1 MCGRFVLTSNAGQIA
16 EEFNLTDI
24 TLSSISSGDIHP
36 GQKAACVINKDKKNR
51 LLILPWGFSP
61 PWSKQTTKSG
71 LLINARA
78 ETLAE
83 KPTFQEAF
91 QKRRCLIVADAFYE
105 WSKEK
110 NQYYFYLQ
118 NRRPFGL
125 AGICDE
131 PELPVTGKEGS
142 FVIITT
148 SPNRLISPLH
158 NRMPVI
164 IPRDKQSLWLD
175 NSRYEKAELQAL
187 MTPYPDEE
195 MEMRPG
201 IFITGH

>member
-1 MCGRFVLTSNAGQIA
+1 MCGRFVLISNAGQIA
-16 EEFNLTDI
+16 EDFNLTAI
-24 TLSSISSGDIHP
+24 TSSSVSSGDIHP
-36 GQKAACVINKDKKNR
+36 GQKTACVIREDKKNR
-51 LLILPWGFSP
+51 LLILTWGFSP
-61 PWSKQTTKSG
+61 PWSKQATKSG

-83 KPTFQEAF
+83 KPTFKEAF
-91 QKRRCLIVADAFYE
+91 QKRRCLIAADGFYE

-110 NQYYFYLQ
+110 KQYYFYLQ

-131 PELPVTGKEGS
+131 PGLPATGKEAS

-148 SPNRLISPLH
+148 SPNKLIAPVH

-164 IPRDKQSLWLD
+164 IPHDKQALWLD
-175 NSRYEKAELQAL
+175 NDRYEKTELQSL
-187 MTPYPDEE
+187 MAPYPAQE

-201 IFITGH
+201 TFITGH

>member
-1 MCGRFVLTSNAGQIA
+1 MCGRFVLISNLGQIA
-16 EEFNLTDI
+16 EEFNLTDM
-24 TLSSISSGDIHP
+24 SSSVPFGDIHP
-36 GQKAACVINKDKKNR
+36 GKTAACVIAEDKKNR

-61 PWSKQTTKSG
+61 PWSKQATKSG

-83 KPTFQEAF
+83 KPTFREAF
-91 QKRRCLIVADAFYE
+91 QKRRCLIAADGFYE

-110 NQYYFYLQ
+110 KQFYFYLQ
-118 NRRPFGL
+118 NRKPFGL
-125 AGICDE
+125 AGIFDE
-131 PELPVTGKEGS
+131 PGLSVTGKEAS

-148 SPNRLISPLH
+148 SPNKLIAPVH

-164 IPRDKQSLWLD
+164 IPHDKQSLWLD
-175 NSRYEKAELQAL
+175 NANFEKTELQSL
-187 MTPYPDEE
+187 MSPYPAQE

-201 IFITGH
+201 AFIVGH

>member
-1 MCGRFVLTSNAGQIA
+1 MCGRFVLISNVGQIA

-24 TLSSISSGDIHP
+24 TSSSIYSGDIHP
-36 GQKAACVINKDKKNR
+36 GQKAACVISEDKKNR

-61 PWSKQTTKSG
+61 PWSKQATKSG

-83 KPTFQEAF
+83 KPTFKEAF
-91 QKRRCLIVADAFYE
+91 QKKRCLIPADGFYE

-110 NQYYFYLQ
+110 KQFYFYLQ
-118 NRRPFGL
+118 NRKPFGL
-125 AGICDE
+125 AGIYE
-131 PELPVTGKEGS
+131 PGLSLTGKEAS

-148 SPNRLISPLH
+148 SPNKLIAPVH

-164 IPRDKQSLWLD
+164 IPHDKQSLWLD
-175 NSRYEKAELQAL
+175 NATFEKTELQSL
-187 MTPYPDEE
+187 MAPYPAQE

-201 IFITGH
+201 TFITEH

>member
-1 MCGRFVLTSNAGQIA
+1 MCGRFVLISNVGQIA
-16 EEFNLTDI
+16 EEFNLADI
-24 TLSSISSGDIHP
+24 SSSSVSSGDIHP
-36 GQKAACVINKDKKNR
+36 GQKAACVISEDKKNR

-61 PWSKQTTKSG
+61 PWSKQATKSG

-83 KPTFQEAF
+83 KPTFKEAF
-91 QKRRCLIVADAFYE
+91 QKRRCLIAADGFYE

-110 NQYYFYLQ
+110 KQYYFYLQ

-131 PELPVTGKEGS
+131 PELPATGCEAS

-148 SPNRLISPLH
+148 SPNRLISPIH

-175 NSRYEKAELQAL
+175 NGRYEKTELQSL
-187 MTPYPDEE
+187 MTPYPAHE

-201 IFITGH
+201 AFITGH

>member
-1 MCGRFVLTSNAGQIA
+1 MCGRFVLISNAGQIA
-16 EEFNLTDI
+16 EEFNLTDS

-61 PWSKQTTKSG
+61 SWSKQTTKSE

-91 QKRRCLIVADAFYE
+91 QKRRCLIAADGFYE

-110 NQYYFYLQ
+110 KQYYFYLQ

-125 AGICDE
+125 AGIYDE
-131 PELPVTGKEGS
+131 PELPVTGKDGS

-148 SPNRLISPLH
+148 SPNRLISPIH

-175 NSRYEKAELQAL
+175 SSRYEKAELQSL

-201 IFITGH
+201 TFIAGH